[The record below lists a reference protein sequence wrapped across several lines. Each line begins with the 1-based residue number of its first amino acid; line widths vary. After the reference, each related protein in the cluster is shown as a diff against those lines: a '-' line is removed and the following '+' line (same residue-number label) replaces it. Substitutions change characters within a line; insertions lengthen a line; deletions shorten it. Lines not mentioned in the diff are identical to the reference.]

1 MKAVVFDQTSSG
13 MEIVLR
19 EIPTPTPG
27 DHDILYRVNAF
38 GLNQADLLLT
48 QGRHY
53 VSSDL
58 PIRLGYEASGEVVE
72 VGNKVK
78 RIKPGDQVTCMPNV
92 DGPYATGG
100 EFALAHENFLTSW
113 PKGFSAEDAAGFW
126 MQYLTAYYP
135 MKELFPFDKGDWVM
149 ITAASGGTGA
159 GAMQIAKLL
168 GAQIIATTRNPQTKG
183 DYLKQAGA
191 DHVVATY
198 GETLVDDVLEITG
211 PAGVRLICDSVGG
224 EQSGRYAQTLTDQGV
239 IYVHGGLSGS
249 NQLAFDVLTL
259 VRKGAGLFGYSLI
272 NELRK
277 PGMLE
282 RGRNFVLK
290 AIAKKQLSKP
300 TIAKVFPFSAAPQA
314 YEYMRTG
321 GQKGKIIVSHGQ
333 SS

>member
-1 MKAVVFDQTSSG
+1 MKAVVFDETGSG
-13 MEIVLR
+13 LGIVLR
-19 EIPTPTPG
+19 EVPTPTPG
-27 DHDILYRVNAF
+27 DHDVLYRVKAF
-38 GLNQADLLLT
+38 GLNQADLLLI

-72 VGNKVK
+72 VGKKVK
-78 RIKPGDQVTCMPNV
+78 RFKPGDLVTCMPNV

-100 EFALAHENFLTSW
+100 EFALAREEFLTSW
-113 PKGFSAEDAAGFW
+113 PKGFSAEEAAGFW

-135 MKELFPFDKGDWVM
+135 MKELFPFKKGDWVM
-149 ITAASGGTGA
+149 ITAASGGTGT

-168 GAQIIATTRNPQTKG
+168 GARIIATTRDPEKKG
-183 DYLKQAGA
+183 AYLRNSGA
-191 DHVVATY
+191 DHIVATY
-198 GETLVDDVLEITG
+198 GETLVDEVLETTG
-211 PAGVRLICDSVGG
+211 PAGVKLICDSVCG
-224 EQSGRYAQTLTDQGV
+224 EQSGVYAQTLADQGI

-282 RGRNFVLK
+282 KGRDYVLN
-290 AIAKKQLSKP
+290 AIAKKRLARP
-300 TIAKVFPFSAAPQA
+300 TIAKVFPFSQAPEA
-314 YEYMRTG
+314 YEYMRQG
-321 GQKGKIIVSHGQ
+321 GQEGKIIVSH
-333 SS
+333 